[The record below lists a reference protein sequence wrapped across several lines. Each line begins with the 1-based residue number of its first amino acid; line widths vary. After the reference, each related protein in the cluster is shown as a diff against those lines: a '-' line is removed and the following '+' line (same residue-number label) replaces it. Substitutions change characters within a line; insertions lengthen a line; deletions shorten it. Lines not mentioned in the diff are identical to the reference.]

1 MKTISSANT
10 SRWSFHQ
17 LFENMYALR
26 GQGTDFAFAA
36 EYQQIVIDGMIK
48 AITNSPL
55 KVLIRVDNEEQMK
68 IQVLAKK
75 ETMQKRI
82 IL

>member
-17 LFENMYALR
+17 LFENIYALR
-26 GQGTDFAFAA
+26 GQGKDFAFAT
-36 EYQQIVIDGMIK
+36 EYQSIVIDIMIK

-55 KVLIRVDNEEQMK
+55 KLLLRVDN
-68 IQVLAKK
+68 
-75 ETMQKRI
+75 
-82 IL
+82 